1 MGSVIV
7 PAQVEYSSIDH
18 KATLTFSAAL
28 AADKLFRL
36 EVGEQTESIEISQ
49 VAVGEIVIEESP
61 LPAPEIH
68 PFNITFNPLLTPRPT
83 FTNDA
88 DARPTFAGTG
98 RAGATV
104 TLVVDSDNDGIPETV
119 LVHSCRWQ

>member
-1 MGSVIV
+1 M
-7 PAQVEYSSIDH
+7 PAQVDYSPSDH

-61 LPAPEIH
+61 LSAPEIH
-68 PFNITFNPLLTPRPT
+68 PFNITFNPTYSHRGQHSSMMRHPFLLEQ
-83 FTNDA
+83 A
-88 DARPTFAGTG
+88 
-98 RAGATV
+98 
-104 TLVVDSDNDGIPETV
+104 V
-119 LVHSCRWQ
+119 LVRQLHWSLILTMTAFQKL